1 MEIPFGILTYL
12 YVGSA
17 DFERDLAYYREIV
30 GAKRVWHFDHFG
42 ARVAALR
49 VAAGPLLLADHRPA
63 PSCIPVFEVE
73 DLEST
78 VRALQARGW
87 QPEGGR
93 FEIPNGPCYR
103 FTDPSGNA
111 FALFQNVRPQA
122 MERAY
127 ADPANPHAVRDQLK

>member
-1 MEIPFGILTYL
+1 M
-12 YVGSA
+12 
-17 DFERDLAYYREIV
+17 
-30 GAKRVWHFDHFG
+30 
-42 ARVAALR
+42 
-49 VAAGPLLLADHRPA
+49 
-63 PSCIPVFEVE
+63 PVFEVE

-78 VRALQARGW
+78 VRTLQAWGW

-93 FEIPNGPCYR
+93 FEIPNRPCYR

-127 ADPANPHAVRDQLK
+127 ADAVRDELK